1 MEQEQKK
8 LSFFQVLKSVLS
20 SFIGIQNDRTRERD
34 FSHGRARDFI
44 FIGILLTVLFVLGV
58 WGLVML
64 VTSIAMK

>member
-1 MEQEQKK
+1 MVQEQKK

-20 SFIGIQNDRTRERD
+20 SFIGVQNDRTRERD

-44 FIGILLTVLFVLGV
+44 FIGILLTVLFVLSV

-64 VTSIAMK
+64 VTSVAMK